1 MVACRHRCERQSPYT
16 GHHLVT
22 LGGPHHPIW
31 SCFPYSSAC
40 PRPSVKPVYRT
51 DLLQSL
57 HERMDA
63 NHDGYVTFQ
72 ELSATARSM
81 VVPKGT
87 LPAPSVESRVAR
99 RQFDLAD
106 ADHDGRISLKE
117 AVESADRSFADADTD
132 HDGILSQEERGAYAA
147 QILFALQ
154 AEMSGWK
161 APPCQAGAAC
171 GTALPRSRQDGA
183 GSKRP

>member
-1 MVACRHRCERQSPYT
+1 MVLLSLFI
-16 GHHLVT
+16 GM
-22 LGGPHHPIW
+22 
-31 SCFPYSSAC
+31 SAAVGQT
-40 PRPSVKPVYRT
+40 RVQNRSAAIA
-51 DLLQSL
+51 L

-72 ELSATARSM
+72 ELSTTAHSM
-81 VVPKGT
+81 VVPKGA

-117 AVESADRSFADADTD
+117 AVEGADRSFADADTD
-132 HDGILSQEERGAYAA
+132 HDGILSQDERGTYAA
-147 QILFALQ
+147 QILLALQ

-161 APPCQAGAAC
+161 APPCRPGAAC
-171 GTALPRSRQDGA
+171 GTALPRSRQDSA